1 MVHNVLHQVNEQK
14 RENNMK
20 HVSLST
26 IQSINPALV
35 STAVSAIEKT
45 PFDFQGLAIASRG
58 DAAKT
63 LWVDSFEVT
72 QDGEIARLEWAAGG
86 QNYFTNINSA
96 FL

>member
-45 PFDFQGLAIASRG
+45 PFDFQGG